1 MVILFLLDL
10 NIIFILWHPS
20 NHSQTS
26 TMSTLNK
33 LTFTFNPLKWTRQ
46 TLQSNPL
53 EFILSLS
60 LLSTLTERVEGRGK
74 FLYFSIS
81 VLCNV
86 LRVISRLQLC
96 SQFIFERGE
105 GRWKFLY
112 FSISL
117 CYAMVWGWYKDYN
130 YVRNLLFNLIMKM
143 M

>member
-1 MVILFLLDL
+1 LLDL